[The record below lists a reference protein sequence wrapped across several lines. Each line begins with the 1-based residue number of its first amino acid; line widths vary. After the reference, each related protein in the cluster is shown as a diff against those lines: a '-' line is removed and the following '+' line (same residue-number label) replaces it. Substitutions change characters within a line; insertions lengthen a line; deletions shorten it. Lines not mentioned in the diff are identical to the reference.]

1 MLYRHK
7 VLKAGKTLSVQLLI
21 IIILAVG
28 VCFLVFFIIKN
39 IILPKRA
46 LAAANFHNKSETLR
60 AMRAAKA
67 AIEKDPKNA
76 EAHYLL
82 GKAYL
87 ADKREEQAFREFR
100 SASRL
105 GIEGKNIPET
115 EFRKT
120 LAFLYTKFHEEEEAL
135 KEYVLLI
142 KKHPENPD
150 YYFLA
155 GKIFASRSRADLAEQ
170 YFRKAINL
178 NPQDENF
185 HIELGLFYY
194 LAKRIKEASDE
205 FEAALKLNP
214 VDGLSMLYLG
224 KIHKDAK
231 DYAGAIPYLEKA
243 ARDPKYKLRGLV
255 ELGSGYM
262 SLKMLDKAISELE
275 RAVNII
281 VKEEEPDSLYARYF
295 LAMCYEKTK
304 EYAKAIVQWD
314 LIYAQKK
321 NFRDVGEKL
330 TQYIEYR
337 TGNMENNQP
346 KK

>member
-1 MLYRHK
+1 M
-7 VLKAGKTLSVQLLI
+7 SVQMMI
-21 IIILAVG
+21 IIFLAAGVG
-28 VCFLVFFIIKN
+28 FLVFFIVKN

-46 LAAANFHNKSETLR
+46 LSASNYLNRNETLR

-87 ADKREEQAFREFR
+87 ADKRDEQAFREYR
-100 SASRL
+100 SANRL

-120 LAFLYTKFHEEEEAL
+120 LAMLYTKFHEEEEAL
-135 KEYVLLI
+135 KEYILLI

-150 YYFLA
+150 YYFQA
-155 GKIFASRSRADLAEQ
+155 GKIFVSRSRGDLAEQ
-170 YFRKAINL
+170 YLRKAISL
-178 NPQDENF
+178 SPQEISYL
-185 HIELGLFYY
+185 IELGMFYY
-194 LAKRIKEASDE
+194 LIKRIKDSGDV
-205 FEAALKLNP
+205 FELALKQDPANGMAL
-214 VDGLSMLYLG
+214 LYLG

-243 ARDPKYKLRGLV
+243 TRDPKHKLRGLV
-255 ELGSGYM
+255 ELGSSYM
-262 SLKMLDKAISELE
+262 SLKMLDKAIPELE

-281 VKEEEPDSLYARYF
+281 VKEDEVDSLYARYF
-295 LAMCYEKTK
+295 LAMCYEKTQ
-304 EYAKAIVQWD
+304 EYPKAIAQWD
-314 LIYAQKK
+314 LIYTQKK

-337 TGNMENNQP
+337 TGADGKISP
-346 KK
+346 